1 MAKISGASAL
11 MRFARTTPQWQ
22 SATRRVWNPAS
33 ISWKSA
39 AQTLGD
45 SFLMSAA
52 DVNVVFPNVA
62 SGIEYTISFWV
73 KPRTITGAKG
83 LMQLENAAGVPQV
96 SLTMNGSGIDMMWDN
111 DPATVVSST
120 GLISLNTWN
129 HILFQNYDNGWNV
142 MVNGTDQSG
151 LLAGGCP
158 DFSLITQWRVGRGTL
173 GTLATEKFDGLM
185 SDIMVA
191 KAYPNYTNRLNL
203 YNGGAAF
210 NMAQTVLAPNNP
222 LNASMTFLCDGT
234 DTGTPKHLG
243 VSRLTSTNI
252 SPQIQK
258 QASFA
263 WTGSLANTPDL
274 DSASR
279 PAASGTTYTRL
290 AELAQGW
297 DNNLARTTSQGTTIK
312 PMPTGKSISR
322 DAPALLAWPFSG
334 YGVKTS
340 SASFVGLVDA
350 PQATPHLTV
359 SGVLT
364 EQGTASNPVVGA
376 GTLQHA
382 LDARVVQFLRP
393 TFAKKV

>member
-1 MAKISGASAL
+1 MAKISGSSAL

-33 ISWKSA
+33 ISWKPLA
-39 AQTLGD
+39 TTGTNAY
-45 SFLMSAA
+45 LMPAA

-73 KPRTITGAKG
+73 KPRTITGAHG

-111 DPATVVSST
+111 NPATVVSST

-151 LLAGGCP
+151 FLAAGCP
-158 DFSLITQWRVGRGTL
+158 DFSLITQWRVGRGTD
-173 GTLATEKFDGLM
+173 GTLATESFDGLM

-210 NMAQTVLAPNNP
+210 NMAQTVIAPLNP

-234 DTGTPKHLG
+234 NTGTPKHLG
-243 VSRLTSTNI
+243 CSRITSTNI

-263 WTGSLANTPDL
+263 WTGLLTNTPDL

-290 AELAQGW
+290 AELAQAW
-297 DNNLARTTSQGTTIK
+297 DNNLARTTSQGNLKRCPCAGRMAVFWIWGQDEFSIIRWCGGCATGNTPIIGLWGAYRARNCLQPCGGCWNASTRSGLTT
-312 PMPTGKSISR
+312 GG
-322 DAPALLAWPFSG
+322 FSE
-334 YGVKTS
+334 
-340 SASFVGLVDA
+340 ADLC
-350 PQATPHLTV
+350 
-359 SGVLT
+359 
-364 EQGTASNPVVGA
+364 
-376 GTLQHA
+376 
-382 LDARVVQFLRP
+382 
-393 TFAKKV
+393 

>member
-1 MAKISGASAL
+1 MAKISGSSAL

-33 ISWKSA
+33 ISWKPLA
-39 AQTLGD
+39 TTGTNAY
-45 SFLMSAA
+45 LMPAA

-73 KPRTITGAKG
+73 KPRTITGAHG

-111 DPATVVSST
+111 NPATVVSST

-151 LLAGGCP
+151 FLAAGCP
-158 DFSLITQWRVGRGTL
+158 DFSLITQWRVGRGTD
-173 GTLATEKFDGLM
+173 GTLATESFDGLM

-210 NMAQTVLAPNNP
+210 NMAQTVIAPLNP

-234 DTGTPKHLG
+234 NTGTPKHLG
-243 VSRLTSTNI
+243 CSRITSTNI

-263 WTGSLANTPDL
+263 WTGLLTNTPDL

-290 AELAQGW
+290 AELAQAW

-312 PMPTGKSISR
+312 PMPTNKAISR
-322 DAPALLAWPFSG
+322 DAPALAAWPFSG

-340 SASFVGLVDA
+340 SASFVGVVDA
-350 PQATPHLTV
+350 PQATPRLLV

-382 LDARVVQFLRP
+382 LDSRQVGFLRP
-393 TFAKKV
+393 TFAKVI